1 MTGMIGSGIRATLFQ
16 YQHTWKVE
24 LIIHL
29 VSIELKQ
36 STLFFRMGSCSG
48 RRNFISVISV
58 EKNSGEKNHIF
69 RDNSKPTVILVTST
83 AKFTRII

>member
-24 LIIHL
+24 LIIRL

-36 STLFFRMGSCSG
+36 STLFFFEWGAAQ
-48 RRNFISVISV
+48 
-58 EKNSGEKNHIF
+58 GEE
-69 RDNSKPTVILVTST
+69 TL
-83 AKFTRII
+83 

>member
-24 LIIHL
+24 LIIRL

-36 STLFFRMGSCSG
+36 STLFFLNGELLR
-48 RRNFISVISV
+48 
-58 EKNSGEKNHIF
+58 EKKLYKCDQCGEEFWGKKITFLETIANQ
-69 RDNSKPTVILVTST
+69 L
-83 AKFTRII
+83 